1 MVDLTIRFFS
11 GLSPIGKDGGASSL
25 WLVVD
30 RLLGLL
36 AWAAI
41 VCAIGAIRLHL
52 RQTILQEYHQ
62 EPPLPALL
70 PGTPPAFRNSP

>member
-1 MVDLTIRFFS
+1 MPVGYCLTRKGCAARYTMVDLTIRFLS
-11 GLSPIGKDGGASSL
+11 GLSPIGKDGGASPL

-41 VCAIGAIRLHL
+41 VCAIAGIVWLLLIRV
-52 RQTILQEYHQ
+52 
-62 EPPLPALL
+62 
-70 PGTPPAFRNSP
+70 

>member
-41 VCAIGAIRLHL
+41 VCAIAGIVW
-52 RQTILQEYHQ
+52 
-62 EPPLPALL
+62 LL
-70 PGTPPAFRNSP
+70 LIHV